1 MINRITFNPKI
12 LGGKPI
18 IRGTRL
24 SVDFILELLASGM
37 TEQEILHE
45 YSRLTQVDIRAVLE
59 YAAQSVKREE
69 VVFTK

>member
-1 MINRITFNPKI
+1 MINRITFSPKI

-37 TEQEILHE
+37 TEPEIFHE
-45 YSRLTQVDIRAVLE
+45 YPRLTRADIRAVLE

-69 VVFTK
+69 VVSTR